1 MCGSCSR
8 AERGDPA
15 RPAGGQGGAPSDAAI
30 EDTLVRERVAALF
43 AKQEQFSRAEA
54 MLLPLTKREKPE
66 VRDLVWLAQL
76 QLRQG
81 KGDEALATI
90 ERARALDPSDVGA
103 RYTYGRLRYVMG
115 FDDELYA
122 DTRSAYEATLAAVP
136 DDPAARIELA
146 RMIAEFGGQ
155 EELPRVAALLEEV
168 IDLGLEN
175 GTGWYVTA
183 VYRRHQLALDMGDEE
198 AERVYGAL
206 WKALQESNYE
216 AFKDHELDQGTVA
229 RISPPP
235 ALGTFPAS
243 KPELPTYGAPQTIL
257 AELAGARALEARDVD
272 GDRRPDL
279 VGHDPRGVFVA
290 LQGKDTWSVL
300 RVVDGDVAAVRALD
314 LNQERGGDTLDLAV
328 LLRDGT
334 LAIWEQGDEVGA
346 APAFTPSPVAAPAL
360 GSAGADLAVVDFD
373 HDGDLDLFVVG
384 AGGAKLLRN
393 DGAGV
398 RFEQRKT
405 EVPGPVPG
413 EMVPGETVTVEL
425 PRGAWADAS
434 AEATLPAAAFT
445 WCAIED
451 VDSDQD
457 IDLLCGGATATHIL
471 SSQRRG
477 RFTDVSRAALG
488 GAVLAG
494 RPTLADL
501 DGDGRVDIVQAGAPA
516 QLWRQTAP
524 LRFTASTLGVDIP
537 LDATVAVAD
546 LDLDGAADVVFGAG
560 GPAAGFGRA
569 VLAAGLGLR
578 VVVDLPAI
586 AGEPSSAGTRAPL
599 VVAELEAP
607 NAYGVLGHELLRVT
621 PAGLALVSPT
631 GNIGQAVYVKF
642 FGRKDNRQAVGA
654 VLEARARALYRRVLL
669 SGEPELVGL
678 DTHDLLDIMRVTW
691 PNGVV
696 QHRTDVEKGVDI
708 AAPDSP
714 NWVQAEGLMGSCP
727 FLYTWNGESFTFI
740 SDVLGI
746 TPLGLPIG
754 PDMLVPPD
762 HDEYVLVRGEQL
774 AADADGEYVMQ
785 FTEELREVTYLD
797 RVRLD
802 VIDHPAH
809 VEVFPDE
816 RFTFPPFPPAH
827 LHTLEGALAP
837 VSARG
842 SDGGDWT
849 AALAREDDVH
859 AVNLVRRGG
868 QFLGLAEPH
877 WLEVAFDAES
887 VRSAPRLRLLF
898 TGWFYWTDASVN
910 MATARTPGVEFVPPI
925 ISVPDGAG
933 GWRPIG
939 PPVGFPAGKTKSMVI
954 DLTEHLVRDDPR
966 VRISSTLELYW
977 DRIALAVCGDDAERR
992 VTQVEPKAATLWSR
1006 GFSRPIPST
1015 RQDQPERFDW
1025 TELETGPRWNQHPGL
1040 YTRFGD
1046 VLPLVTAVEDQ
1057 FVIMG
1062 SGDALELRFDAK
1074 GLPPLPEGWR
1084 RDFLVFLDGWA
1095 KDRDPNTLE
1104 ALNVEPLPFHGMSGY
1119 PYRSD
1124 ESFPDTPEHRAW
1136 RAEWNTR
1143 PAFQWIVPLA
1153 PEQIEE
1159 WTATATGRARPST
1172 PTSASAE

>member
-1 MCGSCSR
+1 MLGAGCKREEHVAPPKAS
-8 AERGDPA
+8 
-15 RPAGGQGGAPSDAAI
+15 GGQAGAPSAATI
-30 EDTLVRERVAALF
+30 EDTLLRERVAAIF
-43 AKQEQFSRAEA
+43 ATQEQWSEAES
-54 MLLPLTKREKPE
+54 MMQRLTTREKPE
-66 VRDLVWLAQL
+66 VRDLVWLAQV

-90 ERARALDPSDVGA
+90 ERARAIDPNEISA
-103 RYTYGRLRYVMG
+103 QYLYGRLRYFMG
-115 FDDELYA
+115 VDDDVYE

-136 DDPAARIELA
+136 GDAAARIELA
-146 RMIAEFGGQ
+146 RVIEEYGVE
-155 EELPRVAALLEEV
+155 EELPRAAALLDEV
-168 IDLGLEN
+168 IGLGLEN

-183 VYRRHQLALDMGDEE
+183 VYRRYQLALRTGDEV
-198 AERVYGAL
+198 AERTYGTL
-206 WKALQESNYE
+206 WKALDE
-216 AFKDHELDQGTVA
+216 AKLEALKDHELDQGTVA
-229 RISPPP
+229 RVTPPTS
-235 ALGTFPAS
+235 LGTFPAT
-243 KPELPTYGAPQTIL
+243 KPELPTYGAPRTIL
-257 AELAGARALEARDVD
+257 AELAGATALEARDVD

-279 VGHDPRGVFVA
+279 VGHDTRGAFVA
-290 LQGKDTWSVL
+290 LQGKDTWTVL
-300 RVVDGDVAAVRALD
+300 RVVDGDVAVVRALD

-328 LLRDGT
+328 LMRDGT
-334 LAIWEQGDEVGA
+334 LTVWEQGDEVGA
-346 APAFTPSPVAAPAL
+346 APAFTPSPVAVPAL
-360 GSAGADLAVVDFD
+360 GAAGADLAVVDFD
-373 HDGDLDLFVVG
+373 HDGDLDLFAVG
-384 AGGAKLLRN
+384 AGGARLLRN
-393 DGAGV
+393 DGAGA
-398 RFEQRKT
+398 RFQQRPS
-405 EVPGPVPG
+405 E
-413 EMVPGETVTVEL
+413 VPGETVSVEL

-434 AEATLPAAAFT
+434 AEATLQKGAFT

-451 VDSDQD
+451 IDGDQD
-457 IDLLCGGATATHIL
+457 IDLLCGGPAATHLL
-471 SSQRRG
+471 SSLRRG
-477 RFTDVSRAALG
+477 RFEDVARAALD
-488 GAVLAG
+488 GAVLRG

-516 QLWRQTAP
+516 QFWRQAAP
-524 LRFTASTLGVDIP
+524 MRFRAETLGVDIP
-537 LDATVAVAD
+537 LDATVSVAD
-546 LDLDGAADVVFGAG
+546 LDLDGAADVVFGAEG
-560 GPAAGFGRA
+560 GFGRA
-569 VLAAGLGLR
+569 VLAAGLAMR
-578 VVVDLPAI
+578 VVVDLPQL
-586 AGEPSSAGTRAPL
+586 AGASCPL
-599 VVAELEAP
+599 VVAELEP
-607 NAYGVLGHELLRVT
+607 PDAYGLLGHELLRVT
-621 PAGLALVSPT
+621 PAGLALTSPT
-631 GNIGQAVYVKF
+631 GNIGNAVYVKF

-654 VLEARARALYRRVLL
+654 VLETRARALYRRVLL
-669 SGEPELVGL
+669 HGEPELVGL
-678 DTHDLLDIMRVTW
+678 DQHELMDIMRVTW

-714 NWVQAEGLMGSCP
+714 NWVQTEGLAGSCP
-727 FLYTWNGESFTFI
+727 FLYTWNGTAFTFI

-774 AADADGEYVMQ
+774 APDANGDYVMQ

-827 LHTLEGALAP
+827 LHTLDGALAP

-849 AALAREDDVH
+849 AALAHEDDVH
-859 AVNLVRRGG
+859 AVNLTRLGG

-877 WLEVAFDAES
+877 WLDVAFDADA
-887 VRSAPRLRLLF
+887 VRRAPKLRLLF

-910 MATARTPGVEFVPPI
+910 MATARTPGVDFVPPI
-925 ISVPDGAG
+925 LSVPDGSG

-939 PPVGFPAGKTKSMVI
+939 PPVGFPAGKTKSMLI

-977 DRIALAVCGDDAERR
+977 DRIALAVCADDAPRR
-992 VTQVEPKAATLWSR
+992 VTELEPKAAQLWSR
-1006 GFSRPIPST
+1006 GFSRPIPQE

-1025 TELETGPRWNQHPGL
+1025 TELETEPRWNQHPGS

-1046 VLPLVTAVEDQ
+1046 VLALVTAIEDQ
-1057 FVIMG
+1057 YVIMG
-1062 SGDALELRFDAK
+1062 AGDALELRFDAQ

-1084 RDFLVFLDGWA
+1084 RDFLVYLDGWA

-1119 PYRSD
+1119 PYRVD
-1124 ESFPDTPEHRAW
+1124 ESFPDTALHRAW

-1143 PAFQWIVPLA
+1143 PAFQWLVPLA
-1153 PEQIEE
+1153 QKQVEE
-1159 WTATATGRARPST
+1159 WTAAAARPPRPTTST
-1172 PTSASAE
+1172 AGSAE